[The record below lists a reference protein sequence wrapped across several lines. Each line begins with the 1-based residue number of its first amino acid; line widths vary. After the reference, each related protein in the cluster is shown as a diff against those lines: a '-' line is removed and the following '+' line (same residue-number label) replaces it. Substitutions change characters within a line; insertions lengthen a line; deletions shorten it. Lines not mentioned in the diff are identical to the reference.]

1 MKTRLAVAAVGLLVA
16 MAACDSEVPQGL
28 GDPTTLVKVAGDAQ
42 SDTAGAVL
50 DQPLVVGAV
59 SRLGREPREDVT
71 VEWSVTSE
79 GGAISA
85 VQSTTDSTGLT
96 GVLARLPGGG
106 VDSVMTVEASLAG
119 RAEVVVF
126 TATVTEV
133 AAAAD
138 SAGGGS

>member
-1 MKTRLAVAAVGLLVA
+1 MKTRLAVAAIGLLLAAV
-16 MAACDSEVPQGL
+16 ACDSTAPQGL

-59 SRLGREPREDVT
+59 SRLGREPRQDVT
-71 VEWSVTSE
+71 VEWSVTSD

-96 GVLARLPGGG
+96 GVLARLPEAGT
-106 VDSVMTVEASLAG
+106 DTMTVEAALPG
-119 RAEVVVF
+119 PAEVVVF
-126 TATVTEV
+126 TATVSD
-133 AAAAD
+133 A
-138 SAGGGS
+138 SAGSDTTGAGS